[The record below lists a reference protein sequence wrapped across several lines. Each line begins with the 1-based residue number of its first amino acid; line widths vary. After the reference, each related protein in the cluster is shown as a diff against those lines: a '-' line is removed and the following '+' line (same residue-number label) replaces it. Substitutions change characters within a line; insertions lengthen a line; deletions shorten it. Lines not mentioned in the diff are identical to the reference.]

1 MSVKLII
8 HKSWSKADLQHIIN
22 TIELKLVFSHA
33 DTKKDLQNKI
43 IDYIKT
49 NKKIDV
55 VTEPCYSI
63 KNRDGLIYR
72 LCNGNPK
79 KILSVKERADVMSIC
94 KKIIWY
100 CKNHYMLES
109 VDYVNIKDIYDD
121 MDYIKQF
128 GQIPSVRRC
137 CKLMNENVET
147 TIEFVPLVPPEIQKK
162 LDEKKER
169 KLLVLK
175 STFRRAPPGKPFII
189 HFD

>member
-1 MSVKLII
+1 MVIKLII
-8 HKSWSKADLQHIIN
+8 HKSWSKADLQHFIN
-22 TIELKLVFSHA
+22 TLELKIVFSHA

-49 NKKIDV
+49 NKNIDV
-55 VTEPCYSI
+55 SNEPVFNI

-79 KILSVKERADVMSIC
+79 KTLSVKERVDVMAIC

-100 CKNHYMLES
+100 CKNHYMLNS
-109 VDYVNIKDIYDD
+109 VEYNNLRELHDD

-137 CKLMNENVET
+137 CKLMNENIDSDIKFT
-147 TIEFVPLVPPEIQKK
+147 PLIPPEIQQK
-162 LDEKKER
+162 LDDKRER
-169 KLLVLK
+169 KLLPLQT
-175 STFRRAPPGKPFII
+175 TFKHAPKGKPFLVR
-189 HFD
+189 FD